1 MPYSLTINFTPP
13 TGNGYQYVTDYR
25 VKYWPTTSPSNV
37 TTVFTTA
44 FPLVLTDLNSTSYS
58 GTIEAKCGVN
68 YGTPRSFGPVVI
80 ASSGGGGG
88 TPTTPACP
96 YRVELYQDESVSYAA
111 GASGNTTGCP
121 KPGYRIKL
129 TTSGGVLV
137 TTSTALTV
145 GITYTVVTGDCTS
158 PTNTETLST
167 SLTIPAGSSI
177 SSATSATISCFNYV
191 VSANDGTSNRDEYYF
206 SYTNCAGAVISSR
219 RVNTVSGPTICA
231 QEGSVTSES
240 SYISSVKGA
249 SCGSSIPAG
258 GYLQVTQASQ
268 RITNVG
274 FTATGNPTTLVNGA
288 LTCSL
293 TYTGGG
299 SALPTRTVYLNALEY
314 NTSPNATI
322 RWYLSESA
330 GGMLLT
336 GGNLLPFSIRIA
348 YAITGAGVNGTN
360 GNSSQEV
367 IISGLDLPAGESS
380 VSQGTTGTNWYGMRN
395 TNLRFSTT
403 NSITFDYSVNGVEV
417 FNSAGGS
424 VNNPITYTFN
434 NTVYTIHVYRD
445 YTLAY

>member
-13 TGNGYQYVTDYR
+13 TGNGYQYVTEYR
-25 VKYWPTTSPSNV
+25 VKYWPTSSPTNIS
-37 TTVFTTA
+37 TVFTTA

-58 GTIEAKCGVN
+58 GTIEAKCGVS

-80 ASSGGGGG
+80 ASSGGGG

-96 YRVELYQDESVSYAA
+96 YRVVLYEDESVSYAA
-111 GASGNTTGCP
+111 GASGNTTSCP

-129 TTSGGVLV
+129 TTAGGVLV

-145 GITYTVVTGDCTS
+145 GITYTVETGDCAS
-158 PTNTETLST
+158 PTSTETLST
-167 SLTIPAGSSI
+167 TLTIPAGSSI
-177 SSATSATISCFNYV
+177 SSGAA
-191 VSANDGTSNRDEYYF
+191 GTSSTCYNYNVVGNNGTNNRDSIDW
-206 SYTNCAGAVISSR
+206 SYVSCAGLTVPRSI
-219 RVNTVSGPTICA
+219 VNTNSTVVCA
-231 QEGSVTSES
+231 RLDSITGSVDETQGTACGTVVAS
-240 SYISSVKGA
+240 GA
-249 SCGSSIPAG
+249 
-258 GYLQVTQASQ
+258 YLQVTQANQ
-268 RITNVG
+268 RITNVT
-274 FTATGNPTTLVNGA
+274 FSVGNPTTLVNGA

-322 RWYLSESA
+322 RWYLSEGA
-330 GGMLLT
+330 GMQMLT
-336 GGNLLPFSIRIA
+336 GGNLLPFSIRIS

-380 VSQGTTGTNWYGMRN
+380 VSQGTTAVNWYGMRN

-403 NSITFDYSVNGVEV
+403 TPTTFDYSVNGIEV
-417 FNSAGGS
+417 FNTSGGS

-445 YTLAY
+445 YTLSY